1 MNQAAAPGTGTNSLL
16 EEYAAELAPSA
27 AELAAALGPRRPVT
41 AEPPRAA
48 TEAPGMASPNLDMVM
63 RIPVTVKIV
72 LGSTTMPVASLVKLG
87 RGAVIPLDRRVG
99 EPVDVV
105 VNGRVVAR
113 GEVVVVDEAT
123 SRFGIS
129 LTEVVGPSGGDRTG
143 A

>member
-1 MNQAAAPGTGTNSLL
+1 
-16 EEYAAELAPSA
+16 
-27 AELAAALGPRRPVT
+27 
-41 AEPPRAA
+41 
-48 TEAPGMASPNLDMVM
+48 
-63 RIPVTVKIV
+63 
-72 LGSTTMPVASLVKLG
+72 SLVKLA

-129 LTEVVGPSGGDRTG
+129 LTEVVGPAASDQQAG
-143 A
+143 

>member
-1 MNQAAAPGTGTNSLL
+1 MSQPISAQSAKSLL
-16 EEYAAELAPSA
+16 QEYAAEVARGSPEPALAPGA
-27 AELAAALGPRRPVT
+27 ARKTAPDPGGAAN
-41 AEPPRAA
+41 
-48 TEAPGMASPNLDMVM
+48 NLEMIM
-63 RIPVTVKIV
+63 RIPVTVKVV
-72 LGSTTMPVASLVKLG
+72 LGSATMPVAHLTKLG

-129 LTEVVGPSGGDRTG
+129 LTEVVGASGGDKG